1 MSASTS
7 EKASPKVAKVTE
19 APPDYFSS
27 NPGEF
32 HPQLPL
38 ELIRFREQPR
48 YNFSE
53 AATKDLGESLKE
65 RGQQQSITVYR
76 EKTKKGE
83 PFFLLK
89 SGQRRVMAARGIG
102 WENLMAVEVK
112 RQIPKDRWLDQMVE
126 NFQREN
132 FSPLEEIHAIAG
144 AIARKIPLEPI
155 AKAIGKT
162 VSTLEKGLPILNL
175 PEPIQ
180 KEFDEKT
187 LPKETAI
194 ELAGLPPD
202 RVAEAHAASKKAAT
216 VERKSAN
223 IKAYMASLTAGPDA
237 EYEGLTEEQIKA
249 KKAAKSVFAKHKK
262 FNRNGNAELLVE
274 ANSRNLGALKGDV
287 NIVREFVK
295 AMDAA
300 VIAAE
305 AKESVKK

>member
-1 MSASTS
+1 MSTSTS
-7 EKASPKVAKVTE
+7 EVSPKVAKAAEV
-19 APPDYFSS
+19 PPDYFSS

-38 ELIRFREQPR
+38 ELVKFREQPR

-102 WENLMAVEVK
+102 WEYLMAVEVK
-112 RQIPKDRWLDQMVE
+112 RQVPKDRWLDQMVE

-180 KEFDEKT
+180 KEFDEKL

-194 ELAGLPPD
+194 ELAGLPPEH
-202 RVAEAHAASKKAAT
+202 VAEAHAASKKAVT
-216 VERKSAN
+216 VERKKAN
-223 IKAYMASLTAGPDA
+223 IDAYMASLTAGPDP
-237 EYEGLTEEQIKA
+237 ENEGLSDEQIKA
-249 KKAAKSVFAKHKK
+249 KKVAKSVFSKHKK
-262 FNRNGNAELLVE
+262 FNKNASAELLVS
-274 ANSRNLGALKGDV
+274 ACSRNIGALKGDI

-295 AMDAA
+295 SLDAA